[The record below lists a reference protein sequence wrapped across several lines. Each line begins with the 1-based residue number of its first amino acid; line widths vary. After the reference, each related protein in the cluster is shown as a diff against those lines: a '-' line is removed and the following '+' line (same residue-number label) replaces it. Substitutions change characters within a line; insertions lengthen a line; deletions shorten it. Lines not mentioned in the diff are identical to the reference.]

1 MKHLFE
7 ALGLLWGITNG
18 GESMDYKA
26 VLVMACELK
35 QGPPGQNKD
44 VVLMRPLRDMNFP
57 KFVFEVFLGLIGDFF
72 PGLDCPRV
80 HYPKFNDAM
89 EGVPSDGKHIQL
101 PHRDGVCGSKEVGIQ
116 LCYVLKALLA
126 IHIGQM
132 TPLWSLT
139 LWWLSTGF
147 SGSSCGGMI
156 DTYVKQQAQLPGL
169 LDLGRSPPTTSTVQY
184 SFAAQVGA
192 VLLPTMNVSPAIPPW
207 MCRGAWK
214 PVWKRHNSLQWIS
227 RRVRGQWL
235 VQGHD
240 WGFKKFIRR
249 GQCDD
254 KLTLYCKEDSHFS
267 DIMLI
272 ELEVMRS
279 KHMKQHRQDE
289 GDGDGKDDD
298 YDNGED
304 DDGDGE
310 DDDHHGGDDGDGN
323 MEWVSRWPPY
333 PCDHHTQ
340 GCGAEDGMQDLV
352 LEPDGAYTNP
362 YVVDT
367 ELGKEITAG
376 WIINDHINIM
386 KAKIDLKAAFH
397 LIPHSSFA
405 CPPDKLEQLTG
416 LTRSWLSKHKAIKR
430 ELLSLIE
437 PDKTEADSLQLFTD
451 ASGSLGFGTYFNG
464 GWFRGDWQPHQCL
477 PLCTIQWLELFAIMA
492 VASTRVPSGLGYAS
506 TSIVTTSP
514 FPGLV
519 KTVCKTA

>member
-1 MKHLFE
+1 MEMRNGYHARASWSGSTSLSVELCPAGIGKMKHLFE

-101 PHRDGVCGSKEVGIQ
+101 PHR

-184 SFAAQVGA
+184 SFAAQPSLHGCAEEPGNQCGKDTIASSGYLGYTTAHCFVQA
-192 VLLPTMNVSPAIPPW
+192 PA
-207 MCRGAWK
+207 REGEHTYVQDLSK
-214 PVWKRHNSLQWIS
+214 QGYHGV
-227 RRVRGQWL
+227 RVRGQWL

-254 KLTLYCKEDSHFS
+254 KLTLYCKVSNHNSWPE
-267 DIMLI
+267 
-272 ELEVMRS
+272 
-279 KHMKQHRQDE
+279 DE

-323 MEWVSRWPPY
+323 MEWVSR
-333 PCDHHTQ
+333 
-340 GCGAEDGMQDLV
+340 
-352 LEPDGAYTNP
+352 
-362 YVVDT
+362 
-367 ELGKEITAG
+367 
-376 WIINDHINIM
+376 
-386 KAKIDLKAAFH
+386 
-397 LIPHSSFA
+397 
-405 CPPDKLEQLTG
+405 
-416 LTRSWLSKHKAIKR
+416 
-430 ELLSLIE
+430 
-437 PDKTEADSLQLFTD
+437 
-451 ASGSLGFGTYFNG
+451 
-464 GWFRGDWQPHQCL
+464 
-477 PLCTIQWLELFAIMA
+477 
-492 VASTRVPSGLGYAS
+492 
-506 TSIVTTSP
+506 
-514 FPGLV
+514 
-519 KTVCKTA
+519 